1 MPASRRGAA
10 LVALIL
16 CLLPAAARAD
26 DLLVMPYACSVV
38 GGRMALSRGPE
49 VGHRILGPREERRFT
64 ACSPVNPNLCRQWT
78 VYRFDLDCDGE
89 RVPWVSVVAAAG
101 AMERS
106 ARLVNGRLQV
116 RMPPRWSL
124 SPDDP
129 CAEEPNAD
137 DRYAYRRMRRYCSDR
152 MAMAPPVVEM
162 PPGFAP
168 MLNLDGI
175 FVRAAPKVMGA
186 PAGPPTVV
194 EPPADSSASGGPVD
208 QAAES
213 SPWRPQAQREPPV
226 KEPFAQAPPKSAFDP
241 RPVPNAGPVPQPPA
255 AEGPKGAPPS
265 QTPPAP
271 SPQAAPTPPPKVAM
285 APPVSPKE
293 APPTAGRSSAGE
305 PERNP
310 VSLNLFT
317 TLRPATAGAIVV
329 FTGLALGLLTAFA
342 VARRRE
348 RLAHAGTQQRDFAS
362 LSFDDPHADEGMPRT
377 RAQALQ
383 VLGMAPSANLAA
395 IKKIVDGL
403 RVSWH
408 PDLATDEADRQLR
421 ELRSK
426 QINAAWEI
434 LQRQRTT

>member
-1 MPASRRGAA
+1 
-10 LVALIL
+10 LIALIL
-16 CLLPAAARAD
+16 CLLPATARANE
-26 DLLVMPYACSVV
+26 LLVMPYACSVI
-38 GGRMALSRGPE
+38 GGRLALNPGPE

-78 VYRFDLDCDGE
+78 VYRFELDCDGE

-129 CAEEPNAD
+129 CAEEPDYD
-137 DRYAYRRMRRYCSDR
+137 DRFAYRRMRRYCNDR
-152 MAMAPPVVEM
+152 MATTPPVVEM

-175 FVRAAPKVMGA
+175 FVRGGPKVAGA
-186 PAGPPTVV
+186 PPASSSAAGV
-194 EPPADSSASGGPVD
+194 PPAANGVPGGHSD
-208 QAAES
+208 QAAEP
-213 SPWRPQAQREPPV
+213 SPWRPQAEREPLVKDPV
-226 KEPFAQAPPKSAFDP
+226 GQAPPAPSAFDP
-241 RPVPNAGPVPQPPA
+241 RPAPNAAPVPPSPPA
-255 AEGPKGAPPS
+255 EAPKSAAAPSSQAPPS
-265 QTPPAP
+265 ESPKAALPA
-271 SPQAAPTPPPKVAM
+271 PKVAM
-285 APPVSPKE
+285 APP
-293 APPTAGRSSAGE
+293 APPKQAAPPSATPAE
-305 PERNP
+305 PERSP
-310 VSLNLFT
+310 VSLNLFNA
-317 TLRPATAGAIVV
+317 LRPATAGAIVV
-329 FTGLALGLLTAFA
+329 FAGLALGLLTAFA

-348 RLAHAGTQQRDFAS
+348 RLAHAGAHPRDFS
-362 LSFDDPHADEGMPRT
+362 PLTFDDPHDESMPRT

-408 PDLATDEADRQLR
+408 PDLATGEADRRLR

-434 LQRQRTT
+434 LQRQRTDA